1 MKYLQLGKI
10 VKRPAD
16 GRRCLV
22 AGWGQTENNETSDVL
37 KGGHVAVISRQKCN
51 SCDYYNHNPSITRD
65 MICAGTFGKRNDS
78 SCYVSMTNACSFY
91 FFVHIFNHIFDLAAG
106 GFRRTT
112 AVLRNVGWSHFFWIS
127 WVHDKTCGL
136 LVSLKETT
144 KVDQKNN
151 EVIWNQKSVK
161 SSRTS

>member
-1 MKYLQLGKI
+1 M
-10 VKRPAD
+10 
-16 GRRCLV
+16 

-51 SCDYYNHNPSITRD
+51 SCDYYNHDPSITRD

-78 SCYVSMTNACSFY
+78 SCYVSMTDACSFY
-91 FFVHIFNHIFDLAAG
+91 FFVHIFNHIFDLADVG

-112 AVLRNVGWSHFFWIS
+112 AVLRNVGWSHFLWIS

-151 EVIWNQKSVK
+151 EVI
-161 SSRTS
+161 